1 MNDIIQ
7 LLPDSVANQIAA
19 GEVIQ
24 RPASVI
30 KELVENSIDAGATLI
45 NVVCVDSGRTSIQV
59 TDNGKGM
66 SETDARLS
74 FERHATSKIRQ
85 ADDLFNLH
93 TMGFRGEALA
103 SIAAVAQVELRTRR
117 PDDDLGTALTIAGSR
132 FVSQE
137 PVQCPVGCNFTISN
151 LFYNVPV
158 RRKFLKSNT
167 TELNNIVTAF
177 ERIALVY
184 PDVAFTLYNNQ
195 TELYNL
201 KAGGLRQRIVD
212 VIGKKINQHLLPIDI
227 DTTMCKIS
235 GFVGK
240 PESARKKGARQF
252 FFVNGRYMKHP
263 YFHKAIMTAYERL
276 VPEGEQIP
284 YFIYF
289 TVNPTDI
296 DVNIHPTKT
305 EIKFENEQTVWQILT
320 AAVRDAVG
328 MFNDVT
334 AIEFDTEGQ
343 PDIPALG
350 AMPQADISAPKVQY
364 NPAYNPF
371 NEPSAQRSS
380 AAPDNWEQLYE
391 GLSSAHSRQ
400 QSAPSL
406 FGNNTGGVI
415 QSRSNVAN
423 KPFADNGIVLST
435 GFSKPDGSI
444 SQSAGFDAD
453 SLDFNTDANAQPSGT
468 DMQSAGFNALS
479 ADTDML
485 SASTEPS
492 PLEEK
497 SPTHYQYKGRYI
509 MTSVKS
515 GLMIIDQYRAHTR
528 ILYEGYI
535 EQMQKRRSSSQKPL
549 FPDTIHFSASDKV
562 VVEAVMP
569 ELQNIGFELT
579 PNEEGDY
586 TITAVPSGLDGLDY
600 VALVQDLVAS
610 AREKTTS
617 AIDDINHSIALE
629 LARNAAV
636 TYGQVLTN
644 AEMENIVNSLF
655 ACSNFSYTPDGKK
668 ILTMLRQ
675 TDLEQLFGV

>member
-117 PDDDLGTALTIAGSR
+117 PDDDIGTALTIAGSR

-406 FGNNTGGVI
+406 FGNDTGGVI

-423 KPFADNGIVLST
+423 KPFADNGIVLSK
-435 GFSKPDGSI
+435 GFSKPDGLNAE
-444 SQSAGFDAD
+444 SAE
-453 SLDFNTDANAQPSGT
+453 
-468 DMQSAGFNALS
+468 FNALS

-535 EQMQKRRSSSQKPL
+535 EQMQKRRPSSQKPL

>member
-117 PDDDLGTALTIAGSR
+117 PNDDLGTALTIAGSR

-227 DTTMCKIS
+227 DTTMCKIT

-380 AAPDNWEQLYE
+380 AAPDNWERLYE

-406 FGNNTGGVI
+406 FGNDTGGVI

-423 KPFADNGIVLST
+423 KPFADNGIVLSK
-435 GFSKPDGSI
+435 GFSKPDG
-444 SQSAGFDAD
+444 
-453 SLDFNTDANAQPSGT
+453 LNAE
-468 DMQSAGFNALS
+468 SAGFNALS

-535 EQMQKRRSSSQKPL
+535 EQMQKRRPSSQKPL

>member
-1 MNDIIQ
+1 M
-7 LLPDSVANQIAA
+7 
-19 GEVIQ
+19 
-24 RPASVI
+24 
-30 KELVENSIDAGATLI
+30 
-45 NVVCVDSGRTSIQV
+45 
-59 TDNGKGM
+59 
-66 SETDARLS
+66 
-74 FERHATSKIRQ
+74 
-85 ADDLFNLH
+85 
-93 TMGFRGEALA
+93 
-103 SIAAVAQVELRTRR
+103 ELRTRQ

-371 NEPSAQRSS
+371 NESSAQRSS

-415 QSRSNVAN
+415 QSRSNATN
-423 KPFADNGIVLST
+423 KPFADNGIVLSK
-435 GFSKPDGSI
+435 GFSKPDG
-444 SQSAGFDAD
+444 
-453 SLDFNTDANAQPSGT
+453 LNAE
-468 DMQSAGFNALS
+468 SAGFNALS

-535 EQMQKRRSSSQKPL
+535 EQMQKRRPSSQKPL

-579 PNEEGDY
+579 QNEEGDY

>member
-371 NEPSAQRSS
+371 NESSAQRSS

-406 FGNNTGGVI
+406 FGNDTGGVI
-415 QSRSNVAN
+415 QSRSNIAN
-423 KPFADNGIVLST
+423 KPFADNGIVLSK
-435 GFSKPDGSI
+435 GFSKPDGLNAE
-444 SQSAGFDAD
+444 SAE
-453 SLDFNTDANAQPSGT
+453 
-468 DMQSAGFNALS
+468 FNALS
-479 ADTDML
+479 ADTNML

-535 EQMQKRRSSSQKPL
+535 EQMQKRRPSSQKPL

>member
-380 AAPDNWEQLYE
+380 AAADNWEQLYE

-406 FGNNTGGVI
+406 FGNDTGGVI

-423 KPFADNGIVLST
+423 KPFADNGIVLSK
-435 GFSKPDGSI
+435 GFSKPDGLNAE
-444 SQSAGFDAD
+444 SAE
-453 SLDFNTDANAQPSGT
+453 
-468 DMQSAGFNALS
+468 FNALS

-535 EQMQKRRSSSQKPL
+535 EQMQKRRPSSQKPL

>member
-240 PESARKKGARQF
+240 PESARKKGARQY

-406 FGNNTGGVI
+406 FGNDTGGVI
-415 QSRSNVAN
+415 QSRSNAAN
-423 KPFADNGIVLST
+423 KPFADNGIVLSK
-435 GFSKPDGSI
+435 GFSKPDGLNAE
-444 SQSAGFDAD
+444 SAE
-453 SLDFNTDANAQPSGT
+453 
-468 DMQSAGFNALS
+468 FNALS

-535 EQMQKRRSSSQKPL
+535 EQMQKRRPSSQKPL

-586 TITAVPSGLDGLDY
+586 KITAVPSGLDGLDY

>member
-117 PDDDLGTALTIAGSR
+117 PDDDLGTALTITGSR

-227 DTTMCKIS
+227 DTSMCKIS

-350 AMPQADISAPKVQY
+350 TMPQADISAPKVQY

-400 QSAPSL
+400 QSASSL
-406 FGNNTGGVI
+406 FGNDTGGVI
-415 QSRSNVAN
+415 QSRSNATN
-423 KPFADNGIVLST
+423 KPFADKGIVLSK
-435 GFSKPDGSI
+435 GFSKPDG
-444 SQSAGFDAD
+444 
-453 SLDFNTDANAQPSGT
+453 LNAE
-468 DMQSAGFNALS
+468 SAGFNALS

-535 EQMQKRRSSSQKPL
+535 EQMQKRRPSSQKPL